1 MDIIAAQGNY
11 YGLVFNWSKL
21 EYMCIGCSPTLVQP
35 DGSLIK
41 CVTSMTYL
49 GGLLS
54 KDANITSEL
63 GRKIGYAMHSFSN
76 LQRIWSHAN
85 LPIRRKLALFKSLI
99 LSKLQY
105 GLESVWLNQCERKQ
119 LDAFHCKCLR
129 RIMKIQHSFFSRIS
143 NMQVLAAASEEY
155 LSTTMIKQ
163 QLKSFGRIAT
173 ANDTH
178 PLRRLVFDSDHIF
191 RKFSFNR
198 RLVGRP
204 KQCWVD
210 EIYKIALSICGSEYN
225 IAHTFHHGVE
235 SLDNWHRLID
245 QHFALDSID

>member
-1 MDIIAAQGNY
+1 
-11 YGLVFNWSKL
+11 
-21 EYMCIGCSPTLVQP
+21 
-35 DGSLIK
+35 
-41 CVTSMTYL
+41 MTYL

-76 LQRIWSHAN
+76 LQRIWSHGN

-143 NMQVLAAASEEY
+143 NMQVLAAASEEC

-178 PLRRLVFDSDHIF
+178 PLRRLIFDNDHKF
-191 RKFSFNR
+191 RKFSFKPR
-198 RLVGRP
+198 PVGRP

-210 EIYKIALSICGSEYN
+210 EIYKIALSICGSEDN

-245 QHFALDSID
+245 QHFALDSVD